1 MSIRYVDRKKKER
14 EKNIR
19 VYFIPHKRLHRVSVL
34 KRVRC
39 IGCFYISS
47 NVVSTALNEYTD
59 PRELFRFVIRF
70 FIRGILYV
78 CLFYNVFEHRI
89 GAIIFE
95 QINLFD
101 VECYVTFPTP
111 VKKP

>member
-1 MSIRYVDRKKKER
+1 M
-14 EKNIR
+14 
-19 VYFIPHKRLHRVSVL
+19 
-34 KRVRC
+34 
-39 IGCFYISS
+39 
-47 NVVSTALNEYTD
+47 STALNEYTD

-101 VECYVTFPTP
+101 VECYVTFPTS
-111 VKKP
+111 VKKPWNLYKMKLRRKEKIRRKC